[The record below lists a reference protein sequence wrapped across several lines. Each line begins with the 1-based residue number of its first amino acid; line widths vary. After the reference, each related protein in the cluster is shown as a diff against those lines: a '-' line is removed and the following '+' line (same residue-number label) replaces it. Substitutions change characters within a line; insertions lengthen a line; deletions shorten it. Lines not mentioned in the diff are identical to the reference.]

1 MPEYFE
7 GKDIEYV
14 IDYIMELQKIF
25 VEFFDKGDVLS
36 EGMPYRFPVVTCN
49 FSKDEKE
56 AEVLD
61 EEFLDYMV
69 DKDIYRYN
77 IFTSTGTKVASC
89 CFRGSDL
96 VKVRDP
102 QNNEITM
109 TFKELS
115 EKDVTGYKILRFDT
129 WEEFENVKVPYTDK
143 TTVTAL
149 IRTKEGEK
157 NGI

>member
-1 MPEYFE
+1 M
-7 GKDIEYV
+7 
-14 IDYIMELQKIF
+14 
-25 VEFFDKGDVLS
+25 VEK
-36 EGMPYRFPVVTCN
+36 Y
-49 FSKDEKE
+49 
-56 AEVLD
+56 
-61 EEFLDYMV
+61 
-69 DKDIYRYN
+69 IYRYN

-129 WEEFENVKVPYTDK
+129 WEEFENVKVPYTDDWIK
-143 TTVTAL
+143 VTTKDGSVNHY
-149 IRTKEGEK
+149 TKDHLLHTIHGDIPAGELK
-157 NGI
+157 AKD